1 MNTQLI
7 GLGLMSE
14 NTDNYLLEY
23 CIQGYIRLVQFS
35 ILSPLLL
42 AGKFKTGQIQKKINR
57 YVNLKKYLFQTVS
70 GRIIQDG
77 AKV

>member
-7 GLGLMSE
+7 GLGVMSE

-42 AGKFKTGQIQKKINR
+42 AGKFKTGQIQKKN
-57 YVNLKKYLFQTVS
+57 
-70 GRIIQDG
+70 
-77 AKV
+77 